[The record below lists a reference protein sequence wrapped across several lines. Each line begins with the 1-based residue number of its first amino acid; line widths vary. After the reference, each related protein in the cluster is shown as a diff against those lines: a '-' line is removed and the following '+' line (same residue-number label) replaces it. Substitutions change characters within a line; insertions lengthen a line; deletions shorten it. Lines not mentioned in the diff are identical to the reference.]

1 MANAELRVHEL
12 KVYKPL
18 VHLDIRKYFFSVR
31 IVDYIWNSLY
41 QLHYYVTTVS
51 IFLKENQTVT
61 SRTGDTNKLFQ
72 LLSPCKS
79 LTLVGGSL
87 S

>member
-12 KVYKPL
+12 KVGLYKPL

-41 QLHYYVTTVS
+41 QLHYYVTTLS
-51 IFLKENQTVT
+51 IF
-61 SRTGDTNKLFQ
+61 
-72 LLSPCKS
+72 
-79 LTLVGGSL
+79 
-87 S
+87 